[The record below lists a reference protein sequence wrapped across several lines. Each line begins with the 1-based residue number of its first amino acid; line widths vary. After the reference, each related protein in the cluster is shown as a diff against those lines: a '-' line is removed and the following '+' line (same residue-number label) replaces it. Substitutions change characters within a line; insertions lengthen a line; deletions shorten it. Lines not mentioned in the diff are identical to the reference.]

1 MNLELY
7 EEALFDAMSAL
18 RLAEASLNK
27 TGTGREIYVKAHAKK
42 GLALLGL
49 KCFR

>member
-1 MNLELY
+1 MNLGLY

-18 RLAEASLNK
+18 RLAEKSLNK